1 MNLLVLILALDQYL
15 KLKVE
20 NLLLVNLKIL
30 FLIFFQKKE
39 IEYEDIMVDADQEQ
53 LRIMMEKSKRQSVPQ
68 IFIGTQ
74 HIGGCDELFRLE
86 EENKLEVLIY

>member
-1 MNLLVLILALDQYL
+1 MQNNNEIYIYTSSLCSFCFKAKSLLANKNI
-15 KLKVE
+15 
-20 NLLLVNLKIL
+20 
-30 FLIFFQKKE
+30 IFNEINIDLNYKKRE
-39 IEYEDIMVDADQEQ
+39 EMIS
-53 LRIMMEKSKRQSVPQ
+53 KSNGKTSVPQ